1 MSNRPL
7 TSEELTTLT
16 AGLNKLARNLWW
28 TWDQEAQE
36 LFHEL
41 SPRGWQ
47 NLYHNAVAVLRE
59 VSDYELRVR
68 LQDPFFAGRVREV
81 LRTFDAY
88 LNDQAAWAMKHAPA
102 LRANPVAY
110 FSAEF
115 GFHET
120 LPIAAGGLGVLAG
133 DHAKAASDLGLGFVG
148 ISLFYR
154 EGYFQQA
161 IDPNNWQTEY
171 YTLLNPKNLPLE
183 PVLNDKGE
191 PVVCQVDIG
200 MNQVAFHAW
209 RVNVGRVPV
218 YLLDVNRAEN
228 EKHLRDLTLRVYGG
242 DSTTRIMQEILLGI
256 GGVRLLRT

>member
-7 TSEELTTLT
+7 TSEELATLT
-16 AGLNKLARNLWW
+16 SGLNKLARNLWW

-36 LFHEL
+36 LLHEL

-59 VSDYELRVR
+59 VSEYELRVR

-88 LNDQAAWAMKHAPA
+88 LNDQTAWAMHRAPS
-102 LRANPVAY
+102 LRTNPVAY

-154 EGYFQQA
+154 EGYFQQTFDA
-161 IDPNNWQTEY
+161 NNWQTEY
-171 YTLLNPKNLPLE
+171 YKLLNPANLPLE
-183 PVLNDKGE
+183 PVLNEKGE
-191 PVVCQVDIG
+191 PLVCHVDIA
-200 MNQVAFHAW
+200 MNHVAFQAW
-209 RVNVGRVPV
+209 RVNVGRLPV
-218 YLLDVNRAEN
+218 YLLDANRPEN
-228 EKHLRDLTLRVYGG
+228 EQHFRDLTLRVYGG
-242 DSTTRIMQEILLGI
+242 DSSTRIMQEILLGV
-256 GGVRLLRT
+256 G